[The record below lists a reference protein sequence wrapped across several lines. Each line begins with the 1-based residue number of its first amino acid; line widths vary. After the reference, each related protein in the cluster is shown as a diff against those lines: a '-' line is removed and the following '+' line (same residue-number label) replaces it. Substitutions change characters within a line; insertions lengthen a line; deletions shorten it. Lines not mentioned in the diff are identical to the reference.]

1 MALAKGRK
9 PSIFHSDQGSEYRSI
24 EYQNLLIQNQIKA
37 SNSKKSSP
45 WENGIQESF
54 YGKFKHELKLYRVS
68 YCQSYMEAYN
78 LIVNQIDYY
87 NNRRIHTTIENI
99 PANFYANYIA
109 KLTKLEEKKVS
120 EKVGG

>member
-1 MALAKGRK
+1 LGFTLSQTHNTGLIKRALEMALAKGRR

-78 LIVNQIDYY
+78 LIVNHIDSELIYQ
-87 NNRRIHTTIENI
+87 NKR
-99 PANFYANYIA
+99 
-109 KLTKLEEKKVS
+109 TK
-120 EKVGG
+120 